1 MFAETTVG
9 SSGRVTAQ
17 RYHYQLQSGFM
28 LMIGQGSA
36 VWFLDIPS
44 LIIILLFDSMML
56 ISAGLTR
63 DFNNA
68 FRMAFANGKE
78 KGLSEIKRA
87 IEAVVLVRK
96 TTLTAGGFGM
106 IFGLIMVIVIGQLAN
121 LELLGPNLAVASLT
135 LLYALAIELVLLPLE
150 SRLKMKLQSLLQ
162 D

>member
-1 MFAETTVG
+1 MYLISVVAV
-9 SSGRVTAQ
+9 VVV
-17 RYHYQLQSGFM
+17 SGFM

-68 FRMAFANGKE
+68 FRMAFATGKE

-106 IFGLIMVIVIGQLAN
+106 IFGLIMVIGQLAN
-121 LELLGPNLAVASLT
+121 LELLGPNRAVASLT

>member
-1 MFAETTVG
+1 MYLISVVAV
-9 SSGRVTAQ
+9 VVV
-17 RYHYQLQSGFM
+17 SGFM

-106 IFGLIMVIVIGQLAN
+106 IFGLIMVIGQLAN

>member
-1 MFAETTVG
+1 MYLISVVAVVVV
-9 SSGRVTAQ
+9 SG
-17 RYHYQLQSGFM
+17 LM
-28 LMIGQGSA
+28 LMMGQGSA

-44 LIIILLFDSMML
+44 LIIILLFDSVML

-96 TTLTAGGFGM
+96 TTLAAGGFGM
-106 IFGLIMVIVIGQLAN
+106 IFGLIMVMGQLAN

-135 LLYALAIELVLLPLE
+135 VLYALAIELVLLPLE